1 MRDPLPRIPKT
12 ILANPQARL
21 RLLERVEDLI
31 VVLVAAQ
38 SHAQELREGE
48 GAGGERLSRAKGN
61 LSRMLKVCHEA
72 RSWLAHPTDSGEL
85 TLVRPM
91 TFREYV
97 EISSFAEYL
106 MLRQS
111 GPITETEVLDAD
123 VEELCRLFGSGD
135 LGADAA

>member
-1 MRDPLPRIPKT
+1 MRDPLPRIPET
-12 ILANPQARL
+12 LLANSQARL

-38 SHAQELREGE
+38 THAEELR
-48 GAGGERLSRAKGN
+48 AGDRGPSRAREN
-61 LSRMLKVCHEA
+61 LSRMLKVCEEA
-72 RSWLAHPTDSGEL
+72 RSWLSRPEASGAL
-85 TLVRPM
+85 PLARPM

-106 MLRQS
+106 LLRQS
-111 GPITETEVLDAD
+111 GPITETEVSDAD
-123 VEELCRLFGSGD
+123 VEELCRLFGSAD